1 LSFLCQSSSS
11 AICVSDRRL
20 DSRRARR
27 HPPLQ
32 TIGGATN
39 SYGLGQVTGA
49 ILFIL
54 GGIWLI
60 RSGNPRVRT

>member
-1 LSFLCQSSSS
+1 MDWKHVVGWILVVLGV
-11 AICVSDRRL
+11 IRL
-20 DSRRARR
+20 F
-27 HPPLQ
+27 Q
-32 TIGGATN
+32 TISGATN

-60 RSGNPRVRT
+60 RSGKPRVRT

>member
-1 LSFLCQSSSS
+1 MF
-11 AICVSDRRL
+11 
-20 DSRRARR
+20 
-27 HPPLQ
+27 Q
-32 TIGGATN
+32 TVTDEGEQKYVVLPDGVAKVNDTTAAALRATN

-60 RSGNPRVRT
+60 RSGKPRVRT